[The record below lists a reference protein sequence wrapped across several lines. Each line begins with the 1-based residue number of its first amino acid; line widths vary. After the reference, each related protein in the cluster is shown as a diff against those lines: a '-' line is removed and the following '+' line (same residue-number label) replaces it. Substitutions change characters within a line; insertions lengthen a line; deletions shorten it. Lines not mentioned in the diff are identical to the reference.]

1 MTYFLLPSSFSKT
14 YESIQYSILDPSISP
29 IFISAT
35 LSNYLS
41 TLKEKITTRER
52 TWDIYKKYT
61 NPYEYIHTPVPMKKK
76 SVSKI
81 RPISRSYFKMIEM
94 IHLFELIP
102 DILSKNIDNIIINDT
117 DNYKNKNKNIFV
129 NQVSLNM
136 PPSGAEMNGSA
147 QLLSQSTIRK
157 CVKTDYEPIRT
168 FHLAEGPG
176 GFIEAIATLRNNP
189 KDIYFGMTLID
200 TTPNSSVPLWKKSA
214 DFLGRFPNVSLEYG
228 EDGTGNI
235 LVLENLRYCKER
247 YGSSMDIITG
257 DGGFDF
263 SVDFN
268 HQEIAIG
275 KLLFGQL
282 VFAVTMQRKGG
293 SFVLKIFDS
302 FMKHTLDILYLL
314 ASFYETVHIFKPKTS
329 RYANSEKYII
339 CKGFLFDSNED
350 FYPFIER
357 GFIQMIESP
366 DDMPCRFIDKNINLP
381 FYFIQKIEEFNSI
394 FGQKQIQNIF
404 YTLLLI
410 DNKSKQEKIDNLIKT
425 NIQKSIHWCIN
436 YGVDYHILIQN
447 SNIFSDFS

>member
-14 YESIQYSILDPSISP
+14 YESIQYSMLDPSNSP

-52 TWDIYKKYT
+52 AWDIYKKYT

-76 SVSKI
+76 SVSKVK
-81 RPISRSYFKMIEM
+81 PISRSYFKMVEM

-102 DILSKNIDNIIINDT
+102 DILSNN
-117 DNYKNKNKNIFV
+117 
-129 NQVSLNM
+129 LRH
-136 PPSGAEMNGSA
+136 
-147 QLLSQSTIRK
+147 TIE
-157 CVKTDYEPIRT
+157 YEPIKT

-176 GFIEAIATLRNNP
+176 GFIEAIATIRNNP

-214 DFLGRFPNVSLEYG
+214 DFLGRFPNVALEYG
-228 EDGTGNI
+228 ADGTGNI
-235 LVLENLRYCKER
+235 LVLENLRYCRER

-282 VFAVTMQRKGG
+282 AFAVTMQKKGG

-339 CKGFLFDSNED
+339 CKGFLFDSNKD

-357 GFIQMIESP
+357 GFIQMAESP

-381 FYFIQKIEEFNSI
+381 FYFVQKIEEFNSI

-425 NIQKSIHWCIN
+425 NIQKSIHWCVN
-436 YGVDYHILIQN
+436 YGVDYHTLIQN